1 VVNRAVFFDRDG
13 VLNELA
19 LHDGEMTAPWSVDE
33 FRFTPDAKQAVDI
46 IKNIGYNA
54 YVVTN
59 QPDVND
65 GKLPVEDL
73 RLMTRMLKNWL
84 GIEEVICAFDRGAKF
99 YKPNNGM
106 IEFLIKKHKLDRRE
120 CWIIGDR
127 WKDIVAGRRSHLNTI
142 FIGDIY
148 ISPPEYEHIVP
159 DYIRSNVLEA
169 CLLIEEIELYG

>member
-1 VVNRAVFFDRDG
+1 
-13 VLNELA
+13 
-19 LHDGEMTAPWSVDE
+19 
-33 FRFTPDAKQAVDI
+33 
-46 IKNIGYNA
+46 
-54 YVVTN
+54 
-59 QPDVND
+59 
-65 GKLPVEDL
+65 
-73 RLMTRMLKNWL
+73 
-84 GIEEVICAFDRGAKF
+84 
-99 YKPNNGM
+99 M